1 MDKNRAE
8 HTVWATLYGREHWK
22 QKKPKNDGKKVAAA
36 KYEIGAMKSC
46 FDLRAMEFWRL
57 RLCAVASP
65 LCMCVCVCVFACVY
79 GQACVFFY
87 ASVHV
92 YDVLLLFRL
101 CDCKIVVLAASLLS
115 FWYADGVYAA
125 YSLLHQ
131 SEYNLSF
138 IVVHSLIKLVSRL
151 YRVYI
156 QHCSFILYIQK

>member
-1 MDKNRAE
+1 MMEK
-8 HTVWATLYGREHWK
+8 K
-22 QKKPKNDGKKVAAA
+22 QQQQN
-36 KYEIGAMKSC
+36 MKSV
-46 FDLRAMEFWRL
+46 LWRAASIYGLWGLKRL

-65 LCMCVCVCVFACVY
+65 LWMNVCVCVYMCVRSDV
-79 GQACVFFY
+79 CIFLCI
-87 ASVHV
+87 VHV

-156 QHCSFILYIQK
+156 

>member
-1 MDKNRAE
+1 MGKPSRALCE
-8 HTVWATLYGREHWK
+8 QRSMVEHWK
-22 QKKPKNDGKKVAAA
+22 QKKPKNDGKKQQQN
-36 KYEIGAMKSC
+36 MKSV
-46 FDLRAMEFWRL
+46 LWRAASIYGLWGLKRL

-65 LCMCVCVCVFACVY
+65 LLVCMDVCVCVCVCMCVRS
-79 GQACVFFY
+79 GVCIFLCIVR
-87 ASVHV
+87 V

-156 QHCSFILYIQK
+156 

>member
-1 MDKNRAE
+1 
-8 HTVWATLYGREHWK
+8 
-22 QKKPKNDGKKVAAA
+22 
-36 KYEIGAMKSC
+36 MKSC
-46 FDLRAMEFWRL
+46 FDLRAMGFEKTA
-57 RLCAVASP
+57 AV
-65 LCMCVCVCVFACVY
+65 CCGFTIIYMCVCVCVFACVY

-151 YRVYI
+151 YRVYNSL
-156 QHCSFILYIQK
+156 QFHFIHTEISLSQSAP